1 MLGGLPSYVH
11 AEEPLSFQSQLK
23 LIQDTKTSQQKVAI
37 EAAEQDLQTKELL
50 YPEGKLIGRGIVKL
64 IPETG
69 ANETLMCIVYIH
81 LDMYCM
87 CACFYGD
94 ILSRFP
100 SFNVK
105 TEIKDIVNTNV

>member
-1 MLGGLPSYVH
+1 
-11 AEEPLSFQSQLK
+11 

-69 ANETLMCIVYIH
+69 ANDAVMCIAYIH
-81 LDMYCM
+81 LDMYYVCV
-87 CACFYGD
+87 CLYGD
-94 ILSRFP
+94 ILLRFP
-100 SFNVK
+100 SFHVK
-105 TEIKDIVNTNV
+105 VEIKDIVNTNV